1 MRTNIYKIPI
11 LFNWLYCFNEQKK
24 QINIKNQHVTIMYI
38 MLNNSVVADSCS

>member
-11 LFNWLYCFNEQKK
+11 LFNWLNCFNEQK

-38 MLNNSVVADSCS
+38 MLN